1 MGLLSRFGKGLKATA
16 PLFGQMAQ
24 YSMLQEADEKK
35 YKRLLEAEERK
46 WGRDIKLH
54 GMKTEA
60 ASAEAKRKAELD
72 YYTNEKKNLIEG
84 VKSLNATLKPF
95 ISSDG
100 TLIPLSEDQ
109 AALRDSLLKR
119 ISTYENAI
127 NNIDLMQRGV
137 IGIDIDTMGLEDAI
151 MYEAIDKAILEG
163 DALEEINQA
172 KESMFEGIG
181 SPLDVT
187 DQSSFGFGGK
197 PLSIEKDIIEDQIKA
212 LEEIIS
218 EDPIYGRTKYELKDE
233 HKDYYRSKLGSLSRK
248 EPEAAEEKPVTDTDD
263 IPAKTTTRKTRLST
277 VTGGGTSPLQG
288 LNVMFKNIN
297 AWFNQD
303 FGSASGRIRQGGGK
317 RKDRDDDSDAI
328 INKGI
333 AQLSESGKS
342 FLDLYSKAI
351 QSSEEADAD
360 TREKFDYTY
369 LEEMFE
375 SLSDE
380 DKKILQEL
388 DASLGMTMDSLNIPI
403 PDVNANAFV
412 APSDKSIQRMV
423 ESFTDAQ
430 RIA

>member
-24 YSMLQEADEKK
+24 YSMVQEADEKK
-35 YKRLLEAEERK
+35 YNRLLEAEERK
-46 WGRDIKLH
+46 WGRDLELH

-60 ASAEAKRKAELD
+60 SSAAAKSKAELD
-72 YYTNEKKNLIEG
+72 YFTNEKKNLIEG
-84 VKSLNATLKPF
+84 VKSLNSTLKPF

-109 AALRDSLLKR
+109 SALRDSLLKR

-127 NNIDLMQRGV
+127 NKIDLMQRGA
-137 IGIDIDTMGLEDAI
+137 IGIDIDIMGIEDAI

-212 LEEIIS
+212 LEEVIS
-218 EDPIYGRTKYELKDE
+218 EDPIYGRMNYELKDE

-248 EPEAAEEKPVTDTDD
+248 EPEGTEEKTDKGKAATTDKEIILPKENHRAMTEEDLSKLIRDNPTLYGHLSLKEALEPRGYKGLKWIWELITRNLKYSDWKEELLEMGIDPDATPEFD
-263 IPAKTTTRKTRLST
+263 IPNLEKSNEGAF
-277 VTGGGTSPLQG
+277 VTPS
-288 LNVMFKNIN
+288 
-297 AWFNQD
+297 
-303 FGSASGRIRQGGGK
+303 
-317 RKDRDDDSDAI
+317 DDS
-328 INKGI
+328 
-333 AQLSESGKS
+333 
-342 FLDLYSKAI
+342 I
-351 QSSEEADAD
+351 Q
-360 TREKFDYTY
+360 K
-369 LEEMFE
+369 M
-375 SLSDE
+375 
-380 DKKILQEL
+380 I
-388 DASLGMTMDSLNIPI
+388 
-403 PDVNANAFV
+403 
-412 APSDKSIQRMV
+412 
-423 ESFTDAQ
+423 ESFTEAQ